1 MLNNRYYLN
10 TQSVNNKV
18 DMVKTNNKINKIA
31 LIVVAELAF
40 LALIIG
46 IDLYSKWAAV
56 KLLGSVGS
64 YYEVWK
70 NVIDFRYVRN
80 YGASFGSFTNQ
91 SVLLLTVTI
100 VVCTVIFIFLYWK
113 PFTSKYLRFSLL
125 MIAGGAIG
133 NLIDRA
139 ALGYVRDFID
149 YKFLYTWFGID
160 FAIGNIAD
168 LFCIAGVLL
177 FIIYAIFIH
186 KEGDISKFFKRNDN
200 KKKRVTESTAAVNND
215 KI

>member
-1 MLNNRYYLN
+1 MIKLNGKQKRL
-10 TQSVNNKV
+10 
-18 DMVKTNNKINKIA
+18 IL
-31 LIVVAELAF
+31 LIVSELAF

-56 KLLGSVGS
+56 KLLGSVGNT
-64 YYEVWK
+64 YEVWQS
-70 NVIDFRYVRN
+70 VIDFRYVRN
-80 YGASFGSFTNQ
+80 YGASFGSFNNQ
-91 SVLLLTVTI
+91 SALLITVTVI
-100 VVCTVIFIFLYWK
+100 VCVVIFAFLYWK
-113 PFTSKYLRFSLL
+113 PYTSKYLRFALL
-125 MIAGGAIG
+125 MIAGGAMG
-133 NLIDRA
+133 NVIDRA

-186 KEGDISKFFKRNDN
+186 KEGDIAKHFKRGTKNI
-200 KKKRVTESTAAVNND
+200 AADV
-215 KI
+215 K